1 MLHIIKLQ
9 LCRCQI
15 YIIEGIYLF
24 FWVSNFILFSC
35 SDEYCQNDVQQPDID
50 SNSQKSSSPGVTPP
64 AENMNK
70 KPASSSQRGN
80 KCSKCLT
87 NQKTITKCKQKCCTT
102 PPFHRECPNT
112 DSRPHKIAISK
123 QEGTTKGKCKLN
135 IKQIAKRCKKCQ
147 IGITRCNGKYK
158 RMCPDCCPGKNILE
172 KCKPRRGRR
181 KKGRKSKGKTN
192 NKSGSQK
199 NKKFNQNL
207 QEANIVKI
215 KKHIRHRNDKKQWIT
230 ILHCLCN

>member
-15 YIIEGIYLF
+15 YIIGGIYLF

-50 SNSQKSSSPGVTPP
+50 SNCQKCSSPGVTPS

-80 KCSKCLT
+80 KCSKCLKK
-87 NQKTITKCKQKCCTT
+87 QKTITKCKQKCCTT

-112 DSRPHKIAISK
+112 DSRPHKIPISK

-199 NKKFNQNL
+199 NKKGQS
-207 QEANIVKI
+207 KSTGS
-215 KKHIRHRNDKKQWIT
+215 KHSKD
-230 ILHCLCN
+230 